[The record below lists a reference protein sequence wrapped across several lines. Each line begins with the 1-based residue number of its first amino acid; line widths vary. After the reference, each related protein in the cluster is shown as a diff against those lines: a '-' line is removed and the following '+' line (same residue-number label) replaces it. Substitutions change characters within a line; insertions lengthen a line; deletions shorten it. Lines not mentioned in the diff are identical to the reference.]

1 LWRLLHLL
9 TAAFFVIAVLAPTA
23 LAQDATNEKTGGEDP
38 FFVAPK
44 DETTE
49 LSAHHM
55 KQEHHMKEETTSGV
69 SDLPTSGGL
78 PVLLSASALLLDD

>member
-55 KQEHHMKEETTSGV
+55 KQEPPPGLGSQ
-69 SDLPTSGGL
+69 LPQRRG
-78 PVLLSASALLLDD
+78 D

>member
-55 KQEHHMKEETTSGV
+55 KEETTSGV